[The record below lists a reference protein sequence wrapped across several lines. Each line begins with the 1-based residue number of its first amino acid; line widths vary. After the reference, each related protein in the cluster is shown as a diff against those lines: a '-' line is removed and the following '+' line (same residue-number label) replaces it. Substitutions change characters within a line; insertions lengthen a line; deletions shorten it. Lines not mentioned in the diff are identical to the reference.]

1 MGLIGV
7 KDGHGLL
14 VEEVIEPKNPGE
26 KPLKKWVEMA
36 VFIVVV
42 FAKMFAYSASL

>member
-1 MGLIGV
+1 VGLIGV

-14 VEEVIEPKNPGE
+14 VEEVIEPKKPGE
-26 KPLKKWVEMA
+26 KLSKKWVEMA
-36 VFIVVV
+36 VFFVV